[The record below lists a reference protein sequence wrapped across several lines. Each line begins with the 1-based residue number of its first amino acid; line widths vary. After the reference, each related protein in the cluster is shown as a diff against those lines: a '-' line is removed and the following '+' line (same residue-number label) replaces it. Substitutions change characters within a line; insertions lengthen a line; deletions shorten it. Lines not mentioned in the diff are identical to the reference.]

1 MTNSEKNFYK
11 KRTKDNLHFSLHG
24 ISYKNR
30 MFQGEKHEKTNGNP
44 NSGCTDHWLCRRMQ
58 PAGSIRRLNTCSAQ

>member
-11 KRTKDNLHFSLHG
+11 KRSKDNLHFSFIG

-44 NSGCTDHWLCRRMQ
+44 NSGCTDYVLCRRVQ
-58 PAGSIRRLNTCSAQ
+58 PTGRIRRFNTRTT